1 LTIAIIRPFSF
12 SARFSTGFAKSIEPK
27 KQEGVKVMKIVT
39 LFVGALLLVGSLG
52 TGTAFGAA
60 PGVISNQVI
69 TEGSYCHLTSPA
81 IREET
86 LSWDRPVL
94 KDPSSGDII
103 DFSDRAI
110 RTHLGKTKSTSR
122 DWNASIAGGGATMT
136 ENNRVQGE
144 QGCKA

>member
-1 LTIAIIRPFSF
+1 
-12 SARFSTGFAKSIEPK
+12 
-27 KQEGVKVMKIVT
+27 MKIVT

-52 TGTAFGAA
+52 TGTAFGALR
-60 PGVISNQVI
+60 VSSI
-69 TEGSYCHLTSPA
+69 TEGSYCHLTFPA

>member
-1 LTIAIIRPFSF
+1 M
-12 SARFSTGFAKSIEPK
+12 
-27 KQEGVKVMKIVT
+27 KVVT
-39 LFVGALLLVGSLG
+39 SLLAALILVGSLG
-52 TGTAFGAA
+52 VSNAFSAA
-60 PGVISNQVI
+60 PGVISNQVL
-69 TEGSYCHLTSPA
+69 TPGSYCHLKFPA

>member
-1 LTIAIIRPFSF
+1 VASDL
-12 SARFSTGFAKSIEPK
+12 PK
-27 KQEGVKVMKIVT
+27 VSNQRNTKEVKAMKLVT
-39 LFVGALLLVGSLG
+39 TLSVGTLLLVGSLA
-52 TGTAFGAA
+52 TSTAFTAA

-69 TEGSYCHLTSPA
+69 TEGSYCHLTFPA
-81 IREET
+81 IRDET

-122 DWNASIAGGGATMT
+122 DWNASVAGGGATMT